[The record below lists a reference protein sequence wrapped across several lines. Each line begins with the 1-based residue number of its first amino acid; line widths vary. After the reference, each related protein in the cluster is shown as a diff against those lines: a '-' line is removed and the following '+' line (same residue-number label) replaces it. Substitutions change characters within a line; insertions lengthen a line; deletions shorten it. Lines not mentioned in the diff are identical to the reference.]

1 MRQLILI
8 ASLIALGSCTENT
21 NHAEAPPAALHRA
34 SEASATANPADAGV
48 QPAGPP
54 EDCIQIRSVSE
65 SRVIDDQTIDF
76 HMGAGSTV
84 YRNRLPYACPQL
96 GFERRFGFSTSLS
109 QLCSTDTIF
118 VIIGGGGIQRGATC
132 GLGQFQ
138 PVTGA
143 PR

>member
-1 MRQLILI
+1 MRNLFLI
-8 ASLIALGSCTENT
+8 AGLAALASCTESTNT
-21 NHAEAPPAALHRA
+21 SEAPPAAPP
-34 SEASATANPADAGV
+34 ATAAATAADAGV
-48 QPAGPP
+48 HPAGPP
-54 EDCIQIRSVSE
+54 VDCIQIRSIRE
-65 SRVIDDQTIDF
+65 SRVIDDSTIDF
-76 HMGAGSTV
+76 HMGPGSPV

-96 GFERRFGFSTSLS
+96 GFERKFGFSTSLS

-118 VIIGGGGIQRGATC
+118 VIQGGGGINRGATC

>member
-1 MRQLILI
+1 MRHFILI
-8 ASLIALGSCTENT
+8 ASLAALASCTET
-21 NHAEAPPAALHRA
+21 TKTGEAPPAAPPA
-34 SEASATANPADAGV
+34 AASATATAADAGV

-54 EDCIQIRSVSE
+54 VDCIQIRSIGE

-76 HMGAGSTV
+76 HMGPGTPV
-84 YRNRLPYACPQL
+84 FRNRLPYPCPQL

>member
-8 ASLIALGSCTENT
+8 ASLIALGSCTEST
-21 NHAEAPPAALHRA
+21 NHAEALPAPPPAP
-34 SEASATANPADAGV
+34 ASAAATAADAGV
-48 QPAGPP
+48 QPAGPAV
-54 EDCIQIRSVSE
+54 DCIQIRSIGE

-76 HMGAGSTV
+76 HMGPGTQV
-84 YRNRLPYACPQL
+84 YRNRLPYACSQL

-118 VIIGGGGIQRGATC
+118 VIVSGGGIQHGATC

>member
-1 MRQLILI
+1 
-8 ASLIALGSCTENT
+8 
-21 NHAEAPPAALHRA
+21 
-34 SEASATANPADAGV
+34 
-48 QPAGPP
+48 
-54 EDCIQIRSVSE
+54 
-65 SRVIDDQTIDF
+65 
-76 HMGAGSTV
+76 MGAGNTV
-84 YRNRLPYACPQL
+84 YRNRLPNSCPQL

-109 QLCSTDTIF
+109 QLCSTDTIW

>member
-1 MRQLILI
+1 MRHFILI
-8 ASLIALGSCTENT
+8 AGLAALASCTESTNT
-21 NHAEAPPAALHRA
+21 AEAPPAASPA
-34 SEASATANPADAGV
+34 AAAGPMSAADAGV
-48 QPAGPP
+48 QKAGPP
-54 EDCIQIRSVSE
+54 VDCIQIRAIGE
-65 SRVIDDQTIDF
+65 SRVIDNQTIDF
-76 HMGAGSTV
+76 HMGPGTPV
-84 YRNRLPYACPQL
+84 YRNRLPYSCPQL

-109 QLCSTDTIF
+109 QLCSTDTIW

>member
-1 MRQLILI
+1 MRYLILI
-8 ASLIALGSCTENT
+8 AGLAALSSCTEST
-21 NHAEAPPAALHRA
+21 RTSEAPPAAA
-34 SEASATANPADAGV
+34 APATAAADGV
-48 QPAGPP
+48 QPAGPAV
-54 EDCIQIRSVSE
+54 DCLQIRSISE
-65 SRVIDDQTIDF
+65 SRVIDDSTIDF

-96 GFERRFGFSTSLS
+96 GFERKFGFSTSLS

-118 VIIGGGGIQRGATC
+118 VIQGGGGINRGATC

>member
-1 MRQLILI
+1 MRHLVLI
-8 ASLIALGSCTENT
+8 ASLALASCTEST
-21 NHAEAPPAALHRA
+21 STSEAPPAAPPGA
-34 SEASATANPADAGV
+34 ASASANPVDAGV
-48 QPAGPP
+48 QPAGAAT
-54 EDCIQIRSVSE
+54 DCIQIRAINE

-76 HMGAGSTV
+76 HVGSTV

-109 QLCSTDTIF
+109 QLCSTDTIW